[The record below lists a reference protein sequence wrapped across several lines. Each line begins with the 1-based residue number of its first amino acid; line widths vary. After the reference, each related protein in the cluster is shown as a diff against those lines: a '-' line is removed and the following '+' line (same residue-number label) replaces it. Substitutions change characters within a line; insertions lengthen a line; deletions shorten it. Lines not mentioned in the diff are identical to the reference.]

1 MRCLV
6 FFFPP
11 SNLFKFVKPAK
22 VEKKK
27 GPPNQ
32 AEIMLKSPTASFVI
46 KRNRHF
52 MLSDSTVKTLV

>member
-1 MRCLV
+1 MRCL
-6 FFFPP
+6 FFFSPHQIC
-11 SNLFKFVKPAK
+11 SNLSNQQKLR
-22 VEKKK
+22 KK